1 MQHAV
6 SGHSG
11 AAQAA
16 ARTKTRTTTRTTTAS
31 TVSVVSLIVLVVT
44 CAAAPLALA
53 GQSGAS
59 PTVPIPLT
67 PRPELRAQRAAQAP
81 AIDGV
86 LDDAVWQGASLET
99 GEWRSYNP
107 LYGDTV
113 AQQTK
118 VWVAYDA
125 DYIYFAFE
133 CQDSQPDGIKTSI
146 TRRDNIGADDWVGLS
161 LDALGTGQ
169 QSYHLMVN
177 PSGVQLDMLNSV
189 AGGED
194 ESPDYIWDSAGR
206 VNDVGYAVEIR
217 LPLQTIRFRGGDV
230 QMGVLFWRR
239 ISRLGVSVSS
249 PALEPGKW
257 VFERHAAL
265 TFPDLQP
272 RLPREVLPSAT
283 FARNQRRDTPE
294 RWGGADDEADLGVSA
309 KYGITST
316 ITLDATLNPDF
327 SQVES
332 DAFQVEVN
340 QRFPVFF
347 SEKRPFF
354 MEGAGIFTLAG
365 QGNDNSLQ
373 SALHTRRIADPILGA
388 KLTGTAGRVTFAT
401 LTALDQGPGR
411 DLPSDDPAAGKDRL
425 YNIGRA
431 QYSLGPSNYVG
442 ALAVDSEFAGR
453 SNRVIGTDLSWR
465 VSSSQRVSG
474 FLLASATRAPRATRS
489 TSGVGGQ
496 AGYEYNTRRLLLL
509 GYGEHYDRGFEM
521 QTAFINRVGITGGWG
536 YGEYS
541 FYPDKEKYP
550 WLRRISPFSFTQGG
564 RDRNAGGNELL
575 QVSGV
580 RVRFT
585 RQGFLRADRFNGFER
600 WAGRQF
606 DRGSWRVQGG
616 VQLYGWLSMDSQL
629 MTGKAVFYDP
639 LEPFQGH
646 TRDTRVGMTVQ
657 PSGRLSQALSYRH
670 IAFDRAA
677 TGARVYDL
685 DIVNSRTAYQFS
697 RQFFIRAIAQFDSSR
712 SRVLTDFLS
721 SYELRPGT
729 VVYAGYGS
737 LIEQRSFVNGEWV
750 VGNGDYRT
758 SQRGLFLKTSYL
770 HRF

>member
-1 MQHAV
+1 MQQRRF
-6 SGHSG
+6 GKRLDTP
-11 AAQAA
+11 AASAY
-16 ARTKTRTTTRTTTAS
+16 KVIAS
-31 TVSVVSLIVLVVT
+31 IRSLLPLSVLVL
-44 CAAAPLALA
+44 CAIAPPSAFA
-53 GQSGAS
+53 GQAGPSKAAD
-59 PTVPIPLT
+59 PAPPV
-67 PRPELRAQRAAQAP
+67 PELHGTRAAKAP
-81 AIDGV
+81 AIDGI
-86 LDDAVWQGASLET
+86 LDDEVWRGPAIES

-107 LYGDTV
+107 LHGDTIP
-113 AQQTK
+113 QKTK

-125 DYIYFAFE
+125 DYLYFAFQ
-133 CQDSQPDGIKTSI
+133 CLDPQPGGIKTSI
-146 TRRDNIGADDWVGLS
+146 TRRDNIWADDWVGLS

-194 ESPDYIWDSAGR
+194 ESPDFVWDSAGR
-206 VNDVGYAVEIR
+206 INDSGYAVEIR
-217 LPLQTIRFRGGDV
+217 LPLQTIRFRGGNV
-230 QMGVLFWRR
+230 RMGVLFWRR
-239 ISRLGVSVSS
+239 ISRSGVSVSW

-257 VFERHAAL
+257 VFEKHAAL
-265 TFPDLQP
+265 TFSDLQP
-272 RLPREVLPSAT
+272 RLPREALPSAT
-283 FARNQRRDTPE
+283 FARNQQRDAPE
-294 RWGGADDEADLGVSA
+294 HWGSADDKGDVGISA

-316 ITLDATLNPDF
+316 VTVDATLNPDF

-373 SALHTRRIADPILGA
+373 SAVHTRRIGDPIFGA
-388 KLTGTAGRVTFAT
+388 KLTGTTGRTTFAT
-401 LTALDQGPGR
+401 LTALDQAPGR
-411 DLPSDDPAAGKDRL
+411 NLPSGDPDTGKDRL

-442 ALAVDSEFAGR
+442 ALVVDAEFAGG
-453 SNRVIGTDLSWR
+453 SNRVVGTDLSWR
-465 VSSSQRVSG
+465 VSSAQRVTG
-474 FLLASATRAPRATRS
+474 FLLASATTAPRAGAS
-489 TSGVGGQ
+489 TSGLGGQ
-496 AGYEYNTRRLLLL
+496 AGYEYNSRRLVLL
-509 GYGEHYDRGFEM
+509 GYGEHYDRDFHME
-521 QTAFINRVGITGGWG
+521 TAFINRVGITSGWG

-541 FYPDKEKYP
+541 FYPDKVKYP
-550 WLRRISPFSFTQGG
+550 WLRRVSPFSFTQGG
-564 RDRNAGGNELL
+564 RDRIAGGDELL

-580 RVRFT
+580 RLRLT
-585 RQGFLRADRFNGFER
+585 RQGFVRIDRFDGFEV
-600 WAGRQF
+600 WAARRF
-606 DRGSWRVQGG
+606 DRGNWRAQGS
-616 VQLYGWLSMDSQL
+616 VQLYRWVSLDGQL
-629 MTGKAVFYDP
+629 MTGKSVFYDP
-639 LEPFQGH
+639 TDPFQGH
-646 TRDTRVGMTVQ
+646 TRDTRIGVTLQ

-670 IAFDRAA
+670 IAFDRAS
-677 TGARVYDL
+677 TGERVYDL
-685 DIVNSRTAYQFS
+685 DIINSRTTYQFS

-737 LIEQRSFVNGEWV
+737 LIEKRDFVNGQWV
-750 VGNGDYRT
+750 VGQGDYRT

>member
-1 MQHAV
+1 MLSQ
-6 SGHSG
+6 SI
-11 AAQAA
+11 
-16 ARTKTRTTTRTTTAS
+16 R
-31 TVSVVSLIVLVVT
+31 SLLPWSVLVL
-44 CAAAPLALA
+44 CAITTSSAFA
-53 GQSGAS
+53 GQADTSKTADA
-59 PTVPIPLT
+59 
-67 PRPELRAQRAAQAP
+67 PRPVPELRGHRTTEPP
-81 AIDGV
+81 AIDGI
-86 LDDAVWQGASLET
+86 LDDSVWREPAVES

-107 LYGDTV
+107 LHGDTV
-113 AQQTK
+113 PQQTK

-125 DYIYFAFE
+125 DYLYFAFQ
-133 CQDSQPDGIKTSI
+133 CQDPQPAGIKTSI
-146 TRRDNIGADDWVGLS
+146 TRRDNIWADDWVGLS

-194 ESPDYIWDSAGR
+194 ESPDFVWDSAGR
-206 VNDVGYAVEIR
+206 INESGYAVEIR
-217 LPLQTIRFRGGDV
+217 LPLQTIRFRGGNV
-230 QMGVLFWRR
+230 RMGVLFWRR
-239 ISRLGVSVSS
+239 ISRSGVSLSW

-265 TFPDLQP
+265 TFSDLQP

-283 FARNQRRDTPE
+283 FARNQGRDTPD
-294 RWGGADDEADLGVSA
+294 RWGSADNDTDVGISA
-309 KYGITST
+309 KYGITSR
-316 ITLDATLNPDF
+316 ITVDATLNPDF

-365 QGNDNSLQ
+365 QGQDNSLQ
-373 SALHTRRIADPILGA
+373 RAVHTRRIADPIFGA

-411 DLPSDDPAAGKDRL
+411 NLPDGDPDVGKDRL
-425 YNIGRA
+425 YNIARA

-442 ALAVDSEFAGR
+442 ALAIDTEFAGG

-465 VSSSQRVSG
+465 VSSAQRVSG
-474 FLLASATRAPRATRS
+474 FLLASATRAPRAAQS
-489 TSGVGGQ
+489 TSGLGGQ
-496 AGYEYNTRRLLLL
+496 GGYEYSTRRLVLI
-509 GYGEHYDRGFEM
+509 GYGEHYDRDFQM
-521 QTAFINRVGITGGWG
+521 QTAFINRVGITSGWG

-541 FYPDKEKYP
+541 FYPDKAKYP

-564 RDRNAGGNELL
+564 RDRNAGGDELL

-580 RVRFT
+580 RLRFT
-585 RQGFLRADRFNGFER
+585 RQGFLRFDRFDGFER
-600 WAGRQF
+600 WAGRRF
-606 DRGSWRVQGG
+606 DRGNWRGQGN
-616 VQLYGWLSMDSQL
+616 VQLYRWISLDGEL
-629 MTGKAVFYDP
+629 MTGKSVFYDP
-639 LEPFQGH
+639 IDPFPGH
-646 TRDTRVGMTVQ
+646 TRDFRLGVTLQ
-657 PSGRLSQALSYRH
+657 PSGRLSQALSYRR
-670 IAFDRAA
+670 IAFDRASN
-677 TGARVYDL
+677 GERVYDL
-685 DIVNSRTAYQFS
+685 DIVNSRTTYQFT

-737 LIEQRSFVNGEWV
+737 LIEQRNFVNGQWI
-750 VGNGDYRT
+750 VGQGDYRT